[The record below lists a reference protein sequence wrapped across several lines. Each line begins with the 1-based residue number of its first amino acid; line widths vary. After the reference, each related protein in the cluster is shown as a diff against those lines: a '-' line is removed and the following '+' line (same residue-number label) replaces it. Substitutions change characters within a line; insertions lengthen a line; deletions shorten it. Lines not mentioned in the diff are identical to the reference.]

1 MVAQL
6 AAINREAEAFR
17 RPFPKR
23 CASRGDLNSPG
34 VEILGRAGPFEL
46 TADAPVV
53 QKLTREG
60 CHEIADRVL
69 EGGLIAT
76 YSGPKAPISG

>member
-1 MVAQL
+1 MIVRAAALGRAASRVVAQL

-23 CASRGDLNSPG
+23 CASRGDLDSPG

-46 TADAPVV
+46 TAYAPVV
-53 QKLTREG
+53 QKLAR
-60 CHEIADRVL
+60 RM
-69 EGGLIAT
+69 
-76 YSGPKAPISG
+76 P